1 MSSEVYNN
9 GKDKLIFQDALKIT
23 EENYGVYDKA
33 ERILRTSYMN
43 CTNDDNFEGYIEV
56 EQVESMIEDLCNC
69 IENLEDEIRDLEDPP
84 IDNLDYPE
92 EEYDR
97 EQYFESKYGN

>member
-1 MSSEVYNN
+1 MMTRLTDYV
-9 GKDKLIFQDALKIT
+9 DKIKIT
-23 EENYGVYDKA
+23 EENHGVYDKA
-33 ERILRTSYMN
+33 ERILITSYMN

-56 EQVESMIEDLCNC
+56 EQVESMIEDLCNY
-69 IENLEDEIRDLEDPP
+69 IEDLEEEIRDLEDPP
-84 IDNLDYPE
+84 IDNLGYPE